1 MNLRRRLIIQFIIQH
16 IFVLF
21 TLLIAVIIAFVY
33 LGHLL
38 NTTLYEP
45 NVPEFDDFTISQ
57 SVSSENKRITL
68 SSEIEKM
75 VEEKNDWLQIV
86 DENGKVLY
94 DFNTPEDVPGSY
106 TKTSLVAYLQHQ
118 IQNPYK
124 LTYWNIEVDEKKV
137 IVIYGGNIK
146 SNVLLQQLRQEHS
159 SLLAASFALTE
170 KEQKQLT
177 KEGATLQIFNA
188 KGEEIFAYPKLK
200 RKSFSAIQAALSEK
214 EPWNVKETI
223 SSFYNPE
230 DETLFTITVKND
242 YYSPS
247 DMNDDI
253 LMKKIS
259 IGFGVSIL
267 IAFVYLVILSI
278 WYGRKFGKPLLH
290 TMRWLK
296 NIAGGTYEEPL
307 NKKGKTVRFRRSG
320 KEKWSFRLFKD
331 VTNAL
336 EHLTVVLKKN
346 ESIRKVIEQTREE
359 WIAGLTHDLKT
370 PLSSIY
376 GYSLL
381 LESNHYNW
389 TDKDIQEFGRVI
401 RDKSQYMTTLIDDLS
416 LTYQLK
422 NNAIPSQH
430 SQVEINQFVQKV
442 LLQFINNP
450 TLQNQNIEFVPSSS
464 SIHYSIEEKWFQ
476 RIIENLLANA
486 VKHNNE
492 TTNVTVKLGQNKHS
506 FTLSI
511 SDNGKGMDEQ
521 TKELLFDRYYRGTNT
536 EENNAG
542 TGLGLA
548 ITKQLVLAHNGTI
561 SIESELGEGTSI
573 TMVFPFTPNCQ
584 KPSSYKEQL

>member
-1 MNLRRRLIIQFIIQH
+1 MNLSRRLIIQFIIQH

-21 TLLIAVIIAFVY
+21 TLLIAVIVAFVY
-33 LGHLL
+33 LGHLFS
-38 NTTLYEP
+38 TTLYEP
-45 NVPEFDDFTISQ
+45 NVPEFDNFTVSQ
-57 SVSSENKRITL
+57 HVSSENGRITL
-68 SSEIEKM
+68 SSEVKEMI
-75 VEEKNDWLQIV
+75 EEKNDWLQIV
-86 DENGKVLY
+86 DKNGKVLY

-106 TKTSLVAYLQHQ
+106 TKTTLVAYLQHH
-118 IQNPYK
+118 IQSPYK
-124 LTYWNIEVDEKKV
+124 FTYWDIEVKEKTA
-137 IVIYGGNIK
+137 IVIYGGKLK
-146 SNVLLQQLRQEHS
+146 SNTLLQELKQEHGS
-159 SLLAASFALTE
+159 PLSAEFSLTE
-170 KEQKQLT
+170 KEKKQLT
-177 KEGATLQIFNA
+177 AEGATLQIFNA
-188 KGEEIFAYPKLK
+188 QGEEIFAYPKTK
-200 RKSFSAIQAALSEK
+200 RNSFSAIQAVLSEK
-214 EPWNVKETI
+214 EPWNHKENI
-223 SSFYNPE
+223 SSLYNPE
-230 DETLFTITVKND
+230 DQTLFTITVKND
-242 YYSPS
+242 HYYPS
-247 DMNDDI
+247 DMNED
-253 LMKKIS
+253 LLTKKIF
-259 IGFGVSIL
+259 IGFGVIIL

-296 NIAGGTYEEPL
+296 NIASGKYEEPVS
-307 NKKGKTVRFRRSG
+307 KKGRTVRFRRSG

-336 EHLTVVLKKN
+336 EHLSITLKKN
-346 ESIRKVIEQTREE
+346 ESIRQVIQQTREE
-359 WIAGLTHDLKT
+359 WITGLTHDLKT

-381 LESNHYNW
+381 LESKQYNW
-389 TDKDIQEFGRVI
+389 DDNDIQQFGRVI
-401 RDKSQYMTTLIDDLS
+401 REKSQYMTTLIDDLS

-430 SQVEINQFVQKV
+430 VKVEINQFVQKV

-450 TLQNQNIEFVPSSS
+450 TLQNQNIEFVPSSNA
-464 SIHYSIEEKWFQ
+464 IHYSIEEKWFQ

-492 TTNVTVKLGQNKHS
+492 TTNVIVKLGQNKQS

-521 TKELLFDRYYRGTNT
+521 TKELLFERYYRGTNT

-561 SIESELGEGTSI
+561 SIESEIGKGTTI
-573 TMVFPFTPNCQ
+573 TMVFPFSPNS
-584 KPSSYKEQL
+584 KKGS